1 MPPDVLL
8 DSVTKKYGSVTAVD
22 AVDLRVERGT
32 YCCLLGPS
40 GCGKTT
46 TLRMIAGHEYATAGR
61 IEIREQEVTHIPA
74 AKRPTS
80 MMFQD
85 YALFPHMSL
94 VDNVAFGLKMRGV
107 GTKERRRQAESMLDM
122 VGMGNA
128 LAKLPA
134 ELSGGQRQR
143 VALARALIT
152 EPTVL
157 LLDEPLSALDR
168 LLRLR
173 MRSELRSLQKRLG
186 VTFVHVTHSQDE
198 ALALA
203 DLVVVMDRGRIQQAG
218 SPRDVYDRAVGS
230 FVASFIGDHNVLQG
244 EVLERMPSYLIV
256 SGPDGAHFQVPDEGQ
271 AEQTVSFSIRAD
283 HAFLVGGGS
292 HGPNGSNGAAPV
304 NVLSGTAAAVEYT
317 GLTVRIRLEGQGIGD
332 FWVYVPEG
340 DFWSAPVALGQPIQ
354 VAWRTADVRVL
365 IP

>member
-1 MPPDVLL
+1 
-8 DSVTKKYGSVTAVD
+8 
-22 AVDLRVERGT
+22 
-32 YCCLLGPS
+32 
-40 GCGKTT
+40 
-46 TLRMIAGHEYATAGR
+46 MIAGHEYATAGR
-61 IEIREQEVTHIPA
+61 IEIREQEVTHVPA

-85 YALFPHMSL
+85 YALFPHMNL

-107 GTKERRRQAESMLDM
+107 GTKQRRQQAESMLDM
-122 VGMGNA
+122 VGMGHA
-128 LAKLPA
+128 LDMLPA
-134 ELSGGQRQR
+134 QLSGGQRQR

-218 SPRDVYDRAVGS
+218 SPRDVYDHAVGS

-244 EVLERMPSYLIV
+244 QLLERMPGSLLV
-256 SGPDGAHFQVPDEGQ
+256 TGPGGAHFQVPDQGQ
-271 AEQTVSFSIRAD
+271 ADGIIDFSIRAD
-283 HAFLVGGGS
+283 HAFLVSGS
-292 HGPNGSNGAAPV
+292 LPAF

-317 GLTVRIRLEGQGIGD
+317 GLTVRIRLEGPGIGD
-332 FWVYVPEG
+332 FWAYVPEHE
-340 DFWSAPVALGQPIQ
+340 FWSTPVALGQPIA
-354 VAWRTADVRVL
+354 VTWRTSDVRVL
-365 IP
+365 NQ

>member
-1 MPPDVLL
+1 
-8 DSVTKKYGSVTAVD
+8 
-22 AVDLRVERGT
+22 
-32 YCCLLGPS
+32 
-40 GCGKTT
+40 
-46 TLRMIAGHEYATAGR
+46 
-61 IEIREQEVTHIPA
+61 
-74 AKRPTS
+74 

-107 GTKERRRQAESMLDM
+107 AAKARRRQAESMLDM

-128 LAKLPA
+128 LAHLPA
-134 ELSGGQRQR
+134 QLSGGQRQR

-203 DLVVVMDRGRIQQAG
+203 DLVVVMDRGKIQQAG
-218 SPRDVYDRAVGS
+218 SPREVYDRAAGS
-230 FVASFIGDHNVLQG
+230 FVASFIGDHNVLRG
-244 EVLERMPSYLIV
+244 DVLERVAGSLLLK
-256 SGPDGAHFQVPDEGQ
+256 GRCGATFQVPDDGQ
-271 AEQTVSFSIRAD
+271 TGETVNFSIRAD
-283 HAFLVGGGS
+283 HAFLVS
-292 HGPNGSNGAAPV
+292 GAVPSV

-317 GLTVRIRLEGQGIGD
+317 GLTVRIRLEGPDVGD
-332 FWVYVPEG
+332 FWVYVPEHE
-340 DFWSAPVALGQPIQ
+340 FWSAPVALGQPID
-354 VAWRTADVRVL
+354 VSWRTADVRVL
-365 IP
+365 IA

>member
-1 MPPDVLL
+1 MAPDVLL
-8 DSVTKKYGSVTAVD
+8 EALTRRYGSVAAVD
-22 AVDLRVERGT
+22 AIDLRVERGT

-61 IEIREQEVTHIPA
+61 IHIRSQDVTHVSA
-74 AKRPTS
+74 AQRPTS

-85 YALFPHMSL
+85 YALFPHMNL
-94 VDNVAFGLKMRGV
+94 IDNVAFGLKMRRV
-107 GTKERRRQAESMLDM
+107 GQKERRQRAEAMLDT
-122 VGMGNA
+122 VGMGGEGM
-128 LAKLPA
+128 AKLPA
-134 ELSGGQRQR
+134 QLSGGQRQR
-143 VALARALIT
+143 VALARSLIT

-173 MRSELRSLQKRLG
+173 MRSELRTLQKRLG

-218 SPRDVYDRAVGS
+218 HPRDVYDAAAS
-230 FVASFIGDHNVLQG
+230 QFVASFIGDHNILQG
-244 EVLERMPSYLIV
+244 VVHERTSEYVLV
-256 SGPDGAHFQVPDEGQ
+256 TGPGGAVFHVPADGSAGE
-271 AEQTVSFSIRAD
+271 TVSFSIRAD
-283 HAFLVGGGS
+283 HVRLASGDLS
-292 HGPNGSNGAAPV
+292 HM

-317 GLTVRIRLEGQGIGD
+317 GLTVRIRLEADGVGD
-332 FWVYVPEG
+332 FWVYVPE
-340 DFWSAPVALGQPIQ
+340 DQFWSAPVALGQPIA
-354 VAWRTADVRVL
+354 VSWRTTDVRCL
-365 IP
+365 API

>member
-8 DSVTKKYGSVTAVD
+8 ESLTKRYGSVTAVD
-22 AVDLRVERGT
+22 AIDLRVERGT

-61 IEIREQEVTHIPA
+61 IGIRDQEVTHMPA
-74 AKRPTS
+74 ARRPTS

-107 GTKERRRQAESMLDM
+107 ATKARRRQAESMLDM
-122 VGMGNA
+122 VGMGSA
-128 LAKLPA
+128 LTHLPGQ
-134 ELSGGQRQR
+134 LSGGQRQR

-218 SPRDVYDRAVGS
+218 SPREVYDRAVGS
-230 FVASFIGDHNVLQG
+230 FVASFIGDHNVLRG
-244 EVLERMPSYLIV
+244 EVLERTPGMLLLR
-256 SGPDGAHFQVPDEGQ
+256 GPRGATFRVPDEGQ
-271 AEQTVSFSIRAD
+271 TDAMVSFSIRAD
-283 HAFLVGGGS
+283 HAFLVSGDVPS
-292 HGPNGSNGAAPV
+292 V

-317 GLTVRIRLEGQGIGD
+317 GLTVRIRLEGPDVGD
-332 FWVYVPEG
+332 FWVYVPEHE
-340 DFWSAPVALGQPIQ
+340 FWSAPVALGQPID
-354 VAWRTADVRVL
+354 VSWRTTDVRVL
-365 IP
+365 VA